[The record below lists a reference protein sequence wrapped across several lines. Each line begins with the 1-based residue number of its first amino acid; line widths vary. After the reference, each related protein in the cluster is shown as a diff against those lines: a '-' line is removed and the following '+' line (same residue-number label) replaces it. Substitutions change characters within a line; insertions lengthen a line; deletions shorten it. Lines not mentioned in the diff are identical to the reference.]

1 MVLPV
6 LGVCEVIYWSEQIPE
21 DDNASSLVSVK
32 IEDLPDTLKDDELDP
47 LVLRVKE
54 TIKDSE
60 AKERFDGLSTDVH
73 SQVSPPSVDQFFR
86 NYLQNNGFLETL
98 NVFQAEWFK
107 FLHKGLLNKEAA
119 PVPDIY
125 IQNDELRNVI
135 KDIRSENL
143 TLKNSVL

>member
-1 MVLPV
+1 MDIDKSKYYI
-6 LGVCEVIYWSEQIPE
+6 ESEQIPE
-21 DDNASSLVSVK
+21 DDNESSIVSVK

-47 LVLRVKE
+47 LVWRVNE

-60 AKERFDGLSTDVH
+60 AKERFDGLSSDVY
-73 SQVSPPSVDQFFR
+73 SQVSPSVDQFFR

-119 PVPDIY
+119 PAPDIY
-125 IQNDELRNVI
+125 IQND
-135 KDIRSENL
+135 
-143 TLKNSVL
+143 